1 MAQTWNLTT
10 RWNKRMEGTIAIA
23 TTEKRKQQFRTCLS
37 QRSPLSLG
45 DGKRYK
51 PKTFRQFPQSLVFLH
66 CFPFLIQWGRSLT
79 FRIIT
84 FEISM
89 ENYVVS
95 VWSVFTF
102 SFLHLFF
109 QPKTLFALVH
119 QETYTTYM
127 VKSLHSK
134 PEMFACFGKIRI
146 FVPCSAIFMYTW
158 FVFIYSPHLNFDE
171 WKKSIGKHM

>member
-66 CFPFLIQWGRSLT
+66 CFPFLIQWGHSLT

-89 ENYVVS
+89 GNYVVS

-119 QETYTTYM
+119 QETYTIWWNLCIPNPKCLHAL
-127 VKSLHSK
+127 VK
-134 PEMFACFGKIRI
+134 
-146 FVPCSAIFMYTW
+146 
-158 FVFIYSPHLNFDE
+158 FVFSFHVLLYLCILDLFLFTLP
-171 WKKSIGKHM
+171 I